1 MRKRP
6 DYQNTGGDEY
16 TSAASSRQAVQ
27 ILDRVDVAFIRTG
40 ADQQIVYTNASAL
53 ALWNEAGLDPIGLKL
68 SDSFP
73 ERLGTEGQEALSR
86 MIQAG
91 TAATYAYTGQSGRFL
106 MLYPLEE
113 GNIIVYVDT
122 GTTGQIEVSAEA
134 ARIASL
140 ERELR
145 MLRRNRRQDIIKA
158 IVDTQ
163 EQERRRIAETLH
175 VEIGQLLSAVK
186 IQLRHISSQE
196 AEKMINEAI
205 RTVRGV
211 SFELMPSLLRDFGL
225 ESALRDM
232 IDKKLLAEGI
242 QCKLSYRVPAG
253 RLNDEVNLVLFRIVQ
268 ELINN
273 VVRHAGASQVMI
285 SLMIT
290 GRKIQLLVRD
300 NGRGIDPGTVQYGFG
315 LLSIRNRVQMMQGSF
330 RLEKENGEF
339 SVEITLPYG
348 STDQPVDKG
357 VAD

>member
-1 MRKRP
+1 
-6 DYQNTGGDEY
+6 
-16 TSAASSRQAVQ
+16 
-27 ILDRVDVAFIRTG
+27 
-40 ADQQIVYTNASAL
+40 
-53 ALWNEAGLDPIGLKL
+53 
-68 SDSFP
+68 
-73 ERLGTEGQEALSR
+73 
-86 MIQAG
+86 
-91 TAATYAYTGQSGRFL
+91 